1 IESDNTGL
9 IIPVPPDPTE
19 FQGPI
24 HNLKLYISK
33 HPENYQTPYLHLRI
47 NNKFAFG
54 IDTKNRSITNHSG
67 RSTSITALFR
77 QGVPMSS
84 YRVYARPS
92 GKDKE
97 DALSS
102 LINNIELP
110 LKQVD
115 NHIENLT
122 ATQDNTQD
130 NQAKLLESK
139 TNLNLASKLA
149 NKVLNE
155 STRKWKSVTKPF
167 RTPLKS
173 LSQSSEQQNFQSS
186 EQQESYERSYQTS
199 EDRMDRNM
207 IVKNYYITA
216 DNVTIN

>member
-1 IESDNTGL
+1 LRFTKYSQKNDQGGIESDNTGL
-9 IIPVPPDPTE
+9 IIPVPPDPTD

-24 HNLKLYISK
+24 HDLKLYISK
-33 HPENYQTPYLHLRI
+33 RPENYQTPYLHLRI
-47 NNKFAFG
+47 NNKFAYDPEEPWYCDTRLGEKLCQSFMKNVCNIVG

-77 QGVPMSS
+77 QGVPMVTTMAITGHKSESS

-115 NHIENLT
+115 
-122 ATQDNTQD
+122 
-130 NQAKLLESK
+130 
-139 TNLNLASKLA
+139 
-149 NKVLNE
+149 
-155 STRKWKSVTKPF
+155 
-167 RTPLKS
+167 
-173 LSQSSEQQNFQSS
+173 
-186 EQQESYERSYQTS
+186 
-199 EDRMDRNM
+199 
-207 IVKNYYITA
+207 
-216 DNVTIN
+216 